1 MLQMKNKMLTKI
13 HDTRHKPSIV
23 RVLAILADVIMV
35 KSFLCAIPNVK
46 KNNIIAM

>member
-1 MLQMKNKMLTKI
+1 MLRMKNKMLTKI

-23 RVLAILADVIMV
+23 RVLAILADAIVV

-46 KNNIIAM
+46 SNIIAM

>member
-13 HDTRHKPSIV
+13 HDTRRKSSTV
-23 RVLAILADVIMV
+23 RVLAILADAIMV

-46 KNNIIAM
+46 NNIIAM